1 MEKSGQ
7 LHSHTRILDD
17 TRDST
22 EQNPPP
28 YASFSGKRIMPVAY
42 SLGKEGVMVFP
53 SEEALSKYKH
63 INYDRDPIDPHG
75 LGLPLF
81 KLIRKHRFLR
91 LGKKPH
97 YVIYK
102 YLLLKNGAPAPQG
115 SEVVVSDSTHTVYN
129 VPFCYVYRKK
139 HSKLT
144 SYVFEFLA
152 ELRTRELEL
161 IDVQNEQRY
170 CGSVGSYDLLWSSPD
185 DEPDEYELHMDLEN
199 VMRMITNDLPSE
211 KGKNKCKS
219 EKASPKEQQELSVV
233 ASYTLENRDYLPKK
247 HPKYGDL
254 ILLEQSQV
262 GNLETLGIT
271 SVPVVTQLLA
281 CHGLIL
287 QQLIEKVVYREE
299 HQVERNKPAAQYA
312 RKRDSERC
320 YLTPRSE
327 VWDSIFAH

>member
-1 MEKSGQ
+1 MEKLGQ
-7 LHSHTRILDD
+7 LQSHTRVLDEP
-17 TRDST
+17 RDST

-28 YASFSGKRIMPVAY
+28 YAPFGAKRIMPVAY
-42 SLGKEGVMVFP
+42 SLGEEGVMVFP

-63 INYDRDPIDPHG
+63 TNYEKDPIDPHG

-102 YLLLKNGAPAPQG
+102 YLLQKNGAPAPQG
-115 SEVVVSDSTHTVYN
+115 SEIFVSDGTHTVYRA
-129 VPFCYVYRKK
+129 PFCYVYRKK

-144 SYVFEFLA
+144 NYVFEFLA
-152 ELRTRELEL
+152 ELRARELEL

-170 CGSVGSYDLLWSSPD
+170 CGSVGGYELLWSSPD

-199 VMRMITNDLPSE
+199 VMRMITHDSLSE
-211 KGKNKCKS
+211 KEKDQRKG
-219 EKASPKEQQELSVV
+219 EKASPKEQQGPSVV
-233 ASYTLENRDYLPKK
+233 ASYSLENRDYLPKK

-254 ILLEQSQV
+254 VFLEKSQL

-271 SVPVVTQLLA
+271 SVPVVTQILA

-287 QQLIEKVVYREE
+287 QQLVEKLVYKEE
-299 HQVERNKPAAQYA
+299 YQAEKNTPAAQYA
-312 RKRDSERC
+312 RRRVRERSYC
-320 YLTPRSE
+320 APRSE
-327 VWDSIFAH
+327 VWDSVFAD